1 MLELMLGLL
10 PIVILVIVV
19 LALFVALFKASWRVA
34 EPNEALIISGRNKGD
49 GAATAAGADESMKFR
64 IITGQGTLVI
74 PGIET
79 VRRLDLNLIE
89 TNLTIKCRTKQ
100 AIDVNIEG
108 SVIFKIG
115 DTYGEIAN
123 AARRFLGKDP
133 AYMLSQVHSIFAG
146 HLRAIVGNMTME
158 ELLSDRDKLRD
169 EVRGAS
175 STEMANLGLKIDSMQ
190 LLEIEDPSGYIGL
203 IRTPHV
209 AMAEAAAR
217 MAKAQQDQTA
227 TEKEQAANIAMAEAR
242 TAAAKRQ
249 AELQAEADSALKKAA
264 QAGPLAD
271 ALAQQ
276 QVVEAETRTAELRAY
291 LTAKQLETDVRKPAD
306 AEAYAAKVT
315 AEGKR
320 DADIAASEAA
330 ARQVQL
336 SAGAEAERIKV
347 SAAANAE
354 SVKLAAEAEAART
367 KMQAEANANATRA
380 TGEAEA
386 AAAQARG
393 LAQAKAVQAAGEAEA
408 AAMSAR
414 ADALAKGQDGLI
426 AQQVAASMPAIIE
439 AAVKP
444 FASIKDLTVLNGAEG
459 LSQVVVGA
467 IMQAKGMVPEVMSL
481 VDDIT
486 RKGAKDDRSGA

>member
-1 MLELMLGLL
+1 MFSGLAPL
-10 PIVILVIVV
+10 IPIFVLVLVLLV
-19 LALFVALFKASWRVA
+19 LAFVLFKMSWRVA
-34 EPNEALIISGRNKGD
+34 EPNEALIISGRNKGA
-49 GAATAAGADESMKFR
+49 GATASEAEGTDESMRFR
-64 IITGQGTLVI
+64 IVTGQGTLVI

-133 AYMLSQVHSIFAG
+133 AYMLNQVHSIFAG

-169 EVRGAS
+169 EVRAAS

-190 LLEIEDPSGYIGL
+190 LLEIEDPSGYINL

-209 AMAEAAAR
+209 AAAEAAAR

-227 TEKEQAANIAMAEAR
+227 TEKEQAAAIAMAQAR
-242 TAAAKRQ
+242 TVAAKRQ
-249 AELQAEADSALKKAA
+249 AELQAEADAALKKSA

-271 ALAQQ
+271 AIARQ
-276 QVVEAETRTAELRAY
+276 QVVEAETRTAELRAD
-291 LTAKQLETDVRKPAD
+291 LTAKQLETDVRRPAD
-306 AEAYAAKVT
+306 AEAYAAKVR
-315 AEGKR
+315 AEGQR
-320 DADIAASEAA
+320 DADIAAAQAEA
-330 ARQVQL
+330 QKVQL
-336 SAGAEAERIKV
+336 SAAADAERVKV

-354 SVKLAAEAEAART
+354 SVKLAAEADAART
-367 KMQAEANANATRA
+367 RVQAEANANATRA
-380 TGEAEA
+380 TGQAEA
-386 AAAQARG
+386 AAAEARG

-414 ADALAKGQDGLI
+414 ADALAKGSDGLI
-426 AQQVAASMPAIIE
+426 AQQVATNMPAIVE

-444 FASIKDLTVLNGAEG
+444 FANIKDLTVLNGGEG
-459 LSQVVVGA
+459 LGQVVVGA
-467 IMQAKGMVPEVMSL
+467 IMKARDLVPQIMSMTKDISASTKGQKEN
-481 VDDIT
+481 
-486 RKGAKDDRSGA
+486 

>member
-1 MLELMLGLL
+1 MPGALLSIL
-10 PIVILVIVV
+10 PILIAVVAV
-19 LALFVALFKASWRVA
+19 LALAFVLFKASWRVA
-34 EPNEALIISGRNKGD
+34 EPNEALIISGRNVGD
-49 GAATAAGADESMKFR
+49 GAAITTGADESMRFR

-89 TNLTIKCRTKQ
+89 TNLTIKCRTRQ

-133 AYMLSQVHSIFAG
+133 AYMLNQVHSIFAG

-169 EVRGAS
+169 EVRAAS

-209 AMAEAAAR
+209 AAAEAVAR

-227 TEKEQAANIAMAEAR
+227 TEKEQAAAIAMAEAR
-242 TAAAKRQ
+242 TAATKRQ
-249 AELQAEADSALKKAA
+249 AELQAEAETALKKAA

-271 ALAQQ
+271 AIAKQ
-276 QVVEAETRTAELRAY
+276 QVVEAETRTAELRAD

-336 SAGAEAERIKV
+336 SAAAEAERVKV

-367 KMQAEANANATRA
+367 KLQAEANANATRA

-386 AAAQARG
+386 AATQAQG
-393 LAQAKAVQAAGEAEA
+393 LASAKAVQDAGEAEA

-426 AQQVAASMPAIIE
+426 AQQVATNMPAIVE

-444 FASIKDLTVLNGAEG
+444 FANIKDLTVLNGGEG
-459 LSQVVVGA
+459 LGQVVVGA
-467 IMQAKGMVPEVMSL
+467 IMKARDLIPQIMSMTS
-481 VDDIT
+481 DIAASS
-486 RKGAKDDRSGA
+486 KSKEKS